1 MKYWLLLLVMLVG
14 CRPATEKPKVV
25 VSGDE
30 PRYDAA
36 FWKTWGD
43 GQAELTS
50 YDLIYP
56 RYGVPRKGTAV
67 AITVAETFSN
77 SVRVKSDQGVRPAK
91 DEFPVMKL
99 NLVEDFQTGI
109 YDYNLQ
115 LSAFVALSSVNGKPA
130 GAPTKVTWSSQEWCG
145 NLFKSALFNE
155 SAIRVESHSYFDG
168 EGDQEVIV
176 RYPDLGISE
185 DTLMLWARG
194 MARPV
199 MKPGETRKV
208 AMMLALQASR
218 FKEGPARWEEAVL
231 SRTDAGAE
239 LDEYKAVVGKRSRSF
254 FVEKAAPH
262 RVVRY
267 ESSEGVKATMLASER
282 MKYWQLNTPE
292 GEKELEKL
300 KLNVVRPVGL
310 GKKAAVNVEGLP

>member
-1 MKYWLLLLVMLVG
+1 MRYWLCLLMVLVG
-14 CRPATEKPKVV
+14 CAPATETPKVV

-30 PRYDAA
+30 PKYDAE
-36 FWKTWGD
+36 FWKIWGD
-43 GQAELTS
+43 GEAELTG
-50 YDLIYP
+50 YDLTYP

-67 AITVAETFSN
+67 AIMVAETFSN
-77 SVRVKSDQGVRPAK
+77 SLRVKSDPGVRPAK

-115 LSAFVALSSVNGKPA
+115 LSAFVALRSVNGKPA

-168 EGDQEVIV
+168 EGDQEVLV
-176 RYPDLGISE
+176 RYPELGISE
-185 DTLMLWARG
+185 DGLMLWARG

-199 MKPGETRKV
+199 MKPGETKKV
-208 AMMLALQASR
+208 AMMLALQVSR
-218 FKEGPARWEEAVL
+218 YKEGPARWEEALL
-231 SRTDAGAE
+231 SRMEVAPDF
-239 LDEYKAVVGKRSRSF
+239 DEYKMAVGKRWRSF
-254 FVEKAAPH
+254 LVEKAAPH

-267 ESSEGVKATMLASER
+267 NSSEGVMAVMLASKR
-282 MKYWQLNTPE
+282 MKYWELNTPE

-310 GKKAAVNVEGLP
+310 GKKAAVDIERLP

>member
-1 MKYWLLLLVMLVG
+1 MKNWLWVVVVLTG
-14 CRPATEKPKVV
+14 CMPATEKPKVV
-25 VSGDE
+25 VSKDS
-30 PRYDAA
+30 PVYDAA

-50 YDLIYP
+50 YDLTYP

-67 AITVAETFSN
+67 AIVVAETFAN
-77 SVRVKSDQGVRPAK
+77 SMRVKSDPGVRPKK
-91 DEFPVMKL
+91 DEFSAMKL

-115 LSAFVALSSVNGKPA
+115 LSAFVALDSVNGRPA

-168 EGDQEVIV
+168 EGDQEVLV
-176 RYPDLGISE
+176 RYPELGISE

-199 MKPGETRKV
+199 LKVGETKTV
-208 AMMLALQASR
+208 PMMLALQNSR
-218 FKEGPARWEEAVL
+218 YKEGPARWEEAVL
-231 SRTDAGAE
+231 SRKDAGGE
-239 LDEYKAVVGKRSRSF
+239 LEEFKMTVGKRSRTF
-254 FVEKAAPH
+254 LVEKAAPH

-267 ESSEGVKATMLASER
+267 ETSEGVKAEMLASER
-282 MKYWQLNTPE
+282 MKYWQMNGPE

-300 KLNVVRPVGL
+300 KLHVVRPVGL
-310 GKKAAVNVEGLP
+310 GKKAAVDVERLP